1 MNIIR
6 KSKQHA
12 GQALV
17 EYAVT
22 LILVI
27 LVVFV
32 MVAAIGPQV
41 VRFYDS
47 AVHSFP

>member
-1 MNIIR
+1 MKIVAR
-6 KSKQHA
+6 SREHA

-22 LILVI
+22 LMLIV

-32 MVAAIGPQV
+32 MVVALGPQV
-41 VRFYDS
+41 VKFWQS
-47 AVHSFP
+47 AVQAFP